1 MNKYDTQI
9 MLDKKSSLTY
19 MVSHIASGSTVLE
32 FGPATGYVTCYLKK
46 EKRCKVYIIEV
57 DQEAY
62 ESALVYAEE
71 GICCDAEKLEWI
83 DRFQG
88 MQFDYITFADVLEHL
103 RNPEVVL
110 AKCLPFLKEDGR
122 ILVSIPNIAHNA
134 VLIDL
139 YNNKFQYRKT
149 GILDNTHLRFYTHD
163 SLREL
168 FHNCGLRVVEEDA
181 VEFNLE
187 YVGFGNSETDVPEDF
202 WKELKTRE
210 YGYVNQFLFELE
222 RNTEEYYTQEGILS
236 KEKQEGSDCFR
247 DIKEEETCL
256 YYIGGDEDGEFTEE
270 KKLLAQ
276 MYVEKGNFHV
286 EYILENIEP
295 QKLLFE
301 LFEYHCVI
309 EEMVLETD
317 ANGVALELKPIG
329 GFKLATGGIGFICD
343 FPKYELTLHNKERIG
358 KIKIIGKVR
367 NIEQS
372 ELKIY
377 IMGLL
382 AENKETSSTLQHEI
396 KRLNFIIDD
405 KQSIIHEMNDTIKK
419 LSMDHSEAVGTLEQE
434 IERLNQVIL
443 DKLNTIHEMND
454 TIKKLSKG
462 HSEAVGAL
470 EQEIG
475 RLNQVILDKLNI
487 IHEMS
492 DTINERNQK
501 IITLNEKLKDKE
513 KTIYA
518 MNEIDEINE

>member
-1 MNKYDTQI
+1 MMNKYDTQI

-19 MVSHIASGSTVLE
+19 MISHIASESTVLE
-32 FGPATGYVTCYLKK
+32 FGPATGYMTRYLKE

-57 DQEAY
+57 DHEAY

-71 GICCDAEKLEWI
+71 GICCDAEKQEWI
-83 DRFQG
+83 GRFQG
-88 MQFDYITFADVLEHL
+88 IQFDYITFADVLEHL
-103 RNPEVVL
+103 RNPEAVL

-168 FHNCGLRVVEEDA
+168 FHNCGLRVMEEDA

-187 YVGFGNSETDVPEDF
+187 YVGFENSETDVPEDF
-202 WKELKTRE
+202 WKELITRE

-222 RNTEEYYTQEGILS
+222 RDTEEYYTQEGMLR
-236 KEKQEGSDCFR
+236 KQEESNCFR
-247 DIKEEETCL
+247 DIKEEETFL
-256 YYIGGDEDGEFTEE
+256 YYIGEDEDGEFTED

-286 EYILENIEP
+286 EYILENIKP

-309 EEMVLETD
+309 EEMVFESD
-317 ANGVALELKPIG
+317 ANGVELELKPIG
-329 GFKLATGGIGFICD
+329 GFESAAGGIGFICD

-358 KIKIIGKVR
+358 RIKITGKVR
-367 NIEQS
+367 NIAQS

-382 AENKETSSTLQHEI
+382 ADNKEIASTLQHEI
-396 KRLNFIIDD
+396 ERLNLVIEN
-405 KQSIIHEMNDTIKK
+405 KLSIIHEMNDTIKK
-419 LSMDHSEAVGTLEQE
+419 LT
-434 IERLNQVIL
+434 
-443 DKLNTIHEMND
+443 T
-454 TIKKLSKG
+454 G

-475 RLNQVILDKLNI
+475 RLNQVILDKLAI
-487 IHEMS
+487 IHEMNN
-492 DTINERNQK
+492 TINERNLE
-501 IITLNEKLKDKE
+501 IVTLNKKLKDKE
-513 KTIYA
+513 ITVYE
-518 MNEIDEINE
+518 MSTTDEINE